1 MSEHVTKQI
10 VIINFDTSIIANKG
24 YALLYIPSAIHICMY
39 MQCAHMY
46 STLYKCMYT
55 YIYTYM
61 YIVSKP
67 GQSTLHP
74 FLTEMGVRNVTVKR
88 MPGVGT
94 NSLKV

>member
-1 MSEHVTKQI
+1 MYVHAMRAHVQYI
-10 VIINFDTSIIANKG
+10 VQVHVHVHI
-24 YALLYIPSAIHICMY
+24 YIH
-39 MQCAHMY
+39 
-46 STLYKCMYT
+46 
-55 YIYTYM
+55 M

-74 FLTEMGVRNVTVKR
+74 FLTEMGVRNVTVKQ